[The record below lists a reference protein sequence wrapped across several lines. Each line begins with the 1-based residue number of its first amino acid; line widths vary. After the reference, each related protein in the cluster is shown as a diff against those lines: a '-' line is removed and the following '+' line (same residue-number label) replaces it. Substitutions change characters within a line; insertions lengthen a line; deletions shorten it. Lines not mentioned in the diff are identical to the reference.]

1 MERSGPSAKEKTR
14 KRHAR
19 KRSDGESPPE
29 SPRLT
34 VNPHILARF
43 GEFAEQSSQF
53 TREIVERSGTQ
64 SMTASDARLNI
75 RIARTVFSKWSVEIL
90 TFLFTEGASR
100 FQEIKKAFR
109 DISARVLSVKLARL
123 ERLGFV
129 RRSVRDTDD
138 QRLGLGRRSGPTLDQ
153 IGEARN
159 PDEESEAKADDRDD
173 RPEDGEGETRAHPYL
188 GTGRRGH
195 ALPRGRTLA

>member
-129 RRSVRDTDD
+129 RRSVLDTRPPGVEYSLTEKGR
-138 QRLGLGRRSGPTLDQ
+138 QVAQLGEPVFLYLRLTEGLL
-153 IGEARN
+153 N
-159 PDEESEAKADDRDD
+159 P
-173 RPEDGEGETRAHPYL
+173 
-188 GTGRRGH
+188 
-195 ALPRGRTLA
+195 

>member
-14 KRHAR
+14 KRRAR

-129 RRSVRDTDD
+129 RRSVLDTRPPGVEYSLTEKGR
-138 QRLGLGRRSGPTLDQ
+138 QVAKLGEPVFLYLRLTEGLL
-153 IGEARN
+153 N
-159 PDEESEAKADDRDD
+159 P
-173 RPEDGEGETRAHPYL
+173 
-188 GTGRRGH
+188 
-195 ALPRGRTLA
+195 